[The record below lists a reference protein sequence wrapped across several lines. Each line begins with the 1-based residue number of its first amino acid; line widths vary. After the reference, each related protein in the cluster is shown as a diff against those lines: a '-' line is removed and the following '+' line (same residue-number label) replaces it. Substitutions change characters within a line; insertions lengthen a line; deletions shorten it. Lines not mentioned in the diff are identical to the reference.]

1 MSRSGELWM
10 SRCAEQVATEAV
22 CHASLFGSFQFRRA
36 DGGEIVTANRRA
48 RVILAMLCAQ
58 AGRPIDRDIL
68 SKLLWPGRF
77 EAHAKASLRQCLLD
91 LGKLL
96 APLGADI
103 LDVTRSTVALHPGL
117 IDTDFTELE
126 AALVQGDAVRATEL
140 LNTIGTRPLLDN
152 MDFGD
157 AFNHW
162 LAHCRSD
169 AEKRLCVVAEQ
180 ALCALDEAGDSG
192 AYARLLHAWSAR
204 NPDVPPA
211 KDQAKID
218 NKARIAVLPFQSVGA
233 REGHDY
239 FTDGIVDELI
249 TALGQVPQL
258 LVAGRTSSFH
268 FRDTDL
274 GAAQIADGLGVT
286 HLIEGSVHRQGD
298 QVRVHARLIDGA
310 TGFELSGAR
319 YDGTLDAIFQLQ
331 ENVAQAVTGA
341 LAEALNLFM
350 PVPYVRRMTHSKEA
364 YDLYLQGR
372 ALSFRLFGDGSL
384 DTAVTLLSQAVSL
397 DPDFAEAWLL
407 LAELHQLIAIYT
419 ACLDRP
425 AESALM
431 AACVERALA
440 IKPDLGQAYSLLG
453 LHRLVQ
459 NDFVGALDLA
469 FKGYEM
475 EPNNPQVAM
484 RLGSYLMFCGR
495 TDAGMHY
502 IEEALAQDPIDG
514 RKHMLRGT
522 GRFNRGDID
531 GAIADYQRSVDL
543 GFASIYLAVATA
555 TTGQYDLAVEQYM
568 QTRLLLNKSIFPP
581 AGTTPM
587 TPEVMDAYW
596 LVAAKGVCS
605 GKAEDREVYCRML
618 DYLHQ
623 TMHDNGDHAIALP
636 TVFMGYTEM
645 LYKTVGERISPSN
658 MACLIS
664 IWADIDPIRQIWQH
678 PEFIPFAQRIG
689 MAAAWD
695 KYGWPD
701 LLPPPNNRA

>member
-1 MSRSGELWM
+1 MSRLAQ
-10 SRCAEQVATEAV
+10 REASEAAFR
-22 CHASLFGSFQFRRA
+22 ASLFGSFRFRRA
-36 DGGEIVTANRRA
+36 DGSEIAIANRRA

-58 AGRPIDRDIL
+58 AGRPIDREIL

-103 LDVTRSTVALHPGL
+103 LDVTRSTVGLNPGM
-117 IDTDFTELE
+117 IQTDFSELE
-126 AALVQGDAVRATEL
+126 GALTQGNHLRATEL
-140 LNTIGTRPLLDN
+140 LDAIGTQPILEH

-157 AFNHW
+157 AFNRW
-162 LAHCRSD
+162 LARCRSD
-169 AEKRLCVVAEQ
+169 AEKRLGVAAEQ
-180 ALCALDEAGDSG
+180 TLGALDEAGDAG
-192 AYARLLHAWSAR
+192 AHARLLTAWSAR
-204 NPDVPPA
+204 NPNVQPPTA
-211 KDQAKID
+211 PARLDD
-218 NKARIAVLPFQSVGA
+218 KARIAVLPFQSVVT

-249 TALGQVPQL
+249 TALGQVAQL

-268 FRDTDL
+268 FRDSEL
-274 GAAQIADGLGVT
+274 GTPQIADMLGVT
-286 HLIEGSVHRQGD
+286 HLIEGSVQRQGER
-298 QVRVHARLIDGA
+298 VRVHVHLIDGA
-310 TGFELSGAR
+310 TGFELWGQR
-319 YDGTLDAIFQLQ
+319 YDGTLNAIFGLQ
-331 ENVAQAVTGA
+331 EDVAQAVTRA
-341 LAEALNLFM
+341 LADALDLEM
-350 PVPYVRRMTHSKEA
+350 AAPLVRNMTDSKEA

-372 ALSFRLFGDGSL
+372 TLSFRLFGYGSL

-407 LAELHQLIAIYT
+407 LAELHQLIAIYA

-425 AESALM
+425 AEFALM

-440 IKPDLGQAYSLLG
+440 IKPDLGLAYSLLG
-453 LHRLVQ
+453 LHQLIQ
-459 NDFVGALDLA
+459 NDFVGAIDLA

-495 TDAGMHY
+495 TEAGMHY
-502 IEEALAQDPIDG
+502 IEAALAQDPIDG

-531 GAIADYQRSVDL
+531 AAITDYQRSVDL
-543 GFASIYLAVATA
+543 GFPSIYLAVATA
-555 TTGQYDLAVEQYM
+555 ATGQHDLAVEQYM
-568 QTRLLLNKSIFPP
+568 QTRLLVNKSIFPP

-605 GKAEDREVYCRML
+605 GKAEDREAYCRTL
-618 DYLHQ
+618 DYLHL

-645 LYKTVGERISPSN
+645 LYKTLGERISPSN

-664 IWADIDPIRQIWQH
+664 IWTNIDPIRQIWQH

-701 LLPPPNNRA
+701 LLEPPSNRV

>member
-1 MSRSGELWM
+1 M
-10 SRCAEQVATEAV
+10 AAKPIEQVKKQPSVVARAL
-22 CHASLFGSFQFRRA
+22 LFGEFRLT
-36 DGGEIVTANRRA
+36 DHNSNEIALSNRRA
-48 RVILAMLCAQ
+48 RALLAILCLEPSQPMAREQ
-58 AGRPIDRDIL
+58 ITR
-68 SKLLWPGRF
+68 LLWSGRF
-77 EAHAKASLRQCLLD
+77 EAQAKASLRQCLLE
-91 LGKLL
+91 LSKTLE
-96 APLGADI
+96 PLGYP
-103 LDVTRSTVALHPGL
+103 LLMVTRERVAINALALRTDLADFEQALADGRYEDAVQSLGL
-117 IDTDFTELE
+117 IG
-126 AALVQGDAVRATEL
+126 ASR
-140 LNTIGTRPLLDN
+140 LLD
-152 MDFGD
+152 DLHLGD
-157 AFNHW
+157 AFTDW
-162 LAHCRSD
+162 LAARREQTSLRLQASVNLALEHLEQR
-169 AEKRLCVVAEQ
+169 AEYVMRR
-180 ALCALDEAGDSG
+180 
-192 AYARLLHAWSAR
+192 RLLTAWAACGPLASSR
-204 NPDVPPA
+204 ILSNRPGGR
-211 KDQAKID
+211 I
-218 NKARIAVLPFQSVGA
+218 RIAVLPFQALGSA
-233 REGHDY
+233 ESSDY
-239 FTDGIVDELI
+239 FTDGMVDELI
-249 TALGQVPQL
+249 TTLGHVPQL

-268 FRDTDL
+268 FRGSDL
-274 GAAQIADGLGVT
+274 SPAQIAAELGVS
-286 HLIEGSVHRQGD
+286 HLIEGSVQRQGER
-298 QVRVHARLIDGA
+298 VRIHAHLIAGE
-310 TGFELSGAR
+310 TGFELWGDR
-319 YDGTLDAIFQLQ
+319 FDGTLDDVFALQDKVGQAITAAIG
-331 ENVAQAVTGA
+331 NA
-341 LAEALNLFM
+341 LGIDVQQPPTRDL
-350 PVPYVRRMTHSKEA
+350 THIRAA

-372 ALSFRLFGDGSL
+372 ALSFKLFGDGAL
-384 DTAVTLLSQAVSL
+384 DTAVTLLNQAVAL

-407 LAELHQLIAIYT
+407 LGEVHQLIAIYT

-431 AACVERALA
+431 AKCVDRALA

-453 LHRLVQ
+453 LHQLIQ

-495 TDAGMHY
+495 TADGMSY
-502 IEEALAQDPIDG
+502 IEQALAQDPIDG

-555 TTGQYDLAVEQYM
+555 TTGQHDLAVEQYM

-605 GKAEDREVYCRML
+605 GKAEHREAYCRTL
-618 DYLHQ
+618 DYLHM

-645 LYKTVGERISPSN
+645 LYKTLGERISPSN

-678 PEFIPFAQRIG
+678 PEFIAFAQRIG

-701 LLPPPNNRA
+701 LLPPPSNR

>member
-1 MSRSGELWM
+1 MA
-10 SRCAEQVATEAV
+10 AEPSDQVSEEPTVIA
-22 CHASLFGSFQFRRA
+22 HAALFGEFRLN
-36 DGGEIVTANRRA
+36 DCNGTEISLSNRRA
-48 RVILAMLCAQ
+48 RALLAILCLEPNQPMAREQ
-58 AGRPIDRDIL
+58 ITR
-68 SKLLWPGRF
+68 LLWSGRF
-77 EAHAKASLRQCLLD
+77 EAQAKASLRQCLLE
-91 LGKLL
+91 LNKTLEPVVYPLL
-96 APLGADI
+96 I
-103 LDVTRSTVALHPGL
+103 VTRERIAINGPKLR
-117 IDTDFTELE
+117 TD
-126 AALVQGDAVRATEL
+126 
-140 LNTIGTRPLLDN
+140 
-152 MDFGD
+152 
-157 AFNHW
+157 
-162 LAHCRSD
+162 LAD
-169 AEKRLCVVAEQ
+169 LEQ
-180 ALCALDEAGDSG
+180 ALAHGQYEEAVHSLTLIGADRLLDDLHLGEAFADWLAARREQTSLRLHASVNLALDDLEQRAEHGMRR
-192 AYARLLHAWSAR
+192 RLLTAWAACVPLASSRIVR
-204 NPDVPPA
+204 NRSDG
-211 KDQAKID
+211 KT
-218 NKARIAVLPFQSVGA
+218 RIAVLPFQALGTA
-233 REGHDY
+233 QAGDY
-239 FTDGIVDELI
+239 FTDGMVDELI
-249 TALGQVPQL
+249 TTLGHVPQL

-268 FRDTDL
+268 FRGSEL
-274 GAAQIADGLGVT
+274 SPARIAAELGVS
-286 HLIEGSVHRQGD
+286 HLIEGSVQRQGER
-298 QVRVHARLIDGA
+298 VRIHAHLIAGE
-310 TGFELSGAR
+310 TGFELWGDR
-319 YDGTLDAIFQLQ
+319 FDGTLDDVFALQDKIGQAITAAIG
-331 ENVAQAVTGA
+331 NA
-341 LAEALNLFM
+341 LGIDVQQPPMRDLTL
-350 PVPYVRRMTHSKEA
+350 SSEA

-372 ALSFRLFGDGSL
+372 ALSFRLFGDGTL
-384 DTAVTLLSQAVSL
+384 DTAVTLLNQAVAL

-407 LAELHQLIAIYT
+407 LGEVHQLIAIYT

-431 AACVERALA
+431 AKCVDRALA

-453 LHRLVQ
+453 LHQMIQ

-495 TDAGMHY
+495 TADGMHY
-502 IEEALAQDPIDG
+502 IEQALAQDPIDG

-522 GRFNRGDID
+522 GRFNSGDID

-555 TTGQYDLAVEQYM
+555 ATGQYDLAVEQYM

-605 GKAEDREVYCRML
+605 GKAEDREAYCRTL
-618 DYLHQ
+618 DYLHM

-645 LYKTVGERISPSN
+645 LYKTLGERISPSN

-678 PEFIPFAQRIG
+678 QEFIAFAQRIG

-701 LLPPPNNRA
+701 LLPPPSNRA